1 MHDKARLELMKS
13 PTICQ
18 DSDTV
23 QVTFLHSKQALE
35 QIPQTFSSVQ
45 RKTGTE
51 SHTISF
57 DVLAKG
63 IYSNKVIR

>member
-1 MHDKARLELMKS
+1 
-13 PTICQ
+13 
-18 DSDTV
+18 
-23 QVTFLHSKQALE
+23 VTFLHSKQALE